1 MERKIK
7 KLSFAFVVAA
17 AISVAAASTVQA
29 TQYHVNTAQSAVL
42 TGEQTTQLNT
52 ILTKANT
59 SIKCTQ
65 AHFEGT
71 VEGEGAQ
78 ITYQEFTLTP
88 TVTGCTFSG
97 LAATLKWNGCK
108 LTVTNKSAAG
118 VTTANTAYVDLVGC
132 TAGKQLEAGVV
143 GCTITSPEQNNI
155 GHLIGLNTA
164 GPPGHIEVQL
174 TLQGISYEYHGAL
187 CNGTQTVLTQDGDL
201 TGGVTL
207 KAYTDQGSEVASH
220 NGHQYNKLKT
230 GTQVGLSGT

>member
-1 MERKIK
+1 MKRKIK
-7 KLSFAFVVAA
+7 RLSYVLMAA
-17 AISVAAASTVQA
+17 VAISVTTASMAQA
-29 TQYHVNTAQSAVL
+29 TQYHVNTTQKAVL

-71 VEGEGAQ
+71 VQGEGQQ

-97 LAATLKWNGCK
+97 LAAQLRWNGCK

-132 TAGKQLEAGVV
+132 TAGKQLEAGIV

-174 TLQGISYEYHGAL
+174 TLQGISYEYHGAV
-187 CNGTQTVLTQDGDL
+187 CNGTQTTLTQDGDL

-207 KAYTDQGSEVASH
+207 KAYTDQGSEVSSH

-230 GTQVGLSGT
+230 GAQVGLLGT